1 MIELI
6 SPKNGVEISV
16 LTDVHRAFLEGER
29 TGLNKNVEALEKV
42 ILPIWRERFLE
53 ASACLYFK
61 WRSTEAYV
69 PEHQAGS
76 LPFPLERQPS
86 RDLSF
91 P

>member
-42 ILPIWRERFLE
+42 KRKETRETLMKLMRETAEELFL
-53 ASACLYFK
+53 AK
-61 WRSTEAYV
+61 
-69 PEHQAGS
+69 
-76 LPFPLERQPS
+76 
-86 RDLSF
+86 DLFDKSMGKS
-91 P
+91 